1 MFWRRRRLRKGLA
14 TLHAAARMRQSLKGT
29 FARQR
34 LRLTRQAFWKWQLC
48 VFVHGGVHTP
58 VWEVLGGR
66 RVASRPSRRSY
77 ARRHLSKLRQ
87 AVNAEDSPAA
97 KCRLVSMSGS
107 EGARFLPTYLST
119 HSPIA
124 LSIASGRAC
133 ITIVEY
139 FDPAHHTRGQ
149 SPATTV

>member
-58 VWEVLGGR
+58 VWEVLGGTLEVFR
-66 RVASRPSRRSY
+66 EVF
-77 ARRHLSKLRQ
+77 K
-87 AVNAEDSPAA
+87 A
-97 KCRLVSMSGS
+97 KNMKFFQEVFKGNKR
-107 EGARFLPTYLST
+107 
-119 HSPIA
+119 
-124 LSIASGRAC
+124 
-133 ITIVEY
+133 
-139 FDPAHHTRGQ
+139 
-149 SPATTV
+149 